1 MVKNHCEFQSS
12 GLARY
17 GLSDVYTLFSAQGR
31 AERSSVFIENIRVG
45 FWQNGFFADFY
56 F

>member
-1 MVKNHCEFQSS
+1 MNRASFPKEKTPEFKKM
-12 GLARY
+12 GEVHELFLLA
-17 GLSDVYTLFSAQGR
+17 LSLVWF
-31 AERSSVFIENIRVG
+31 VRVG